1 MDKIR
6 IWFKGMVD
14 SDYYENVWDWHFT
27 DEFFVFNY
35 PYGEM
40 RVAID
45 TIKQVLIADMG
56 VDNEI

>member
-6 IWFKGMVD
+6 IWFKGMVY

-35 PYGEM
+35 PDGEM
-40 RVAID
+40 WVAID
-45 TIKQVLIADMG
+45 TIKQVLIADME